1 MEPKYQEVNFD
12 EWKRKEHFSV
22 YRNQTK
28 CGFSLTVKLKITS
41 VVRYVKEYGYKFYPV
56 MIYLI
61 TKAVNRHPEF
71 RMALK
76 ENNLIIWDEVIP
88 AYTVLH
94 KENETFST
102 LFTTNIS
109 TFDSFIE
116 SYEKVAKKHE
126 DNFSFLPEM
135 PPANHFNISAIP
147 WIFFDSFNLNIAD
160 FTDYFTPSF
169 TIGKYQHERD
179 EIVLP
184 FATQVHHATCDGI
197 HVAKL
202 IETLQ
207 DLCNYAESEC
217 GFPKK

>member
-1 MEPKYQEVNFD
+1 MELKYKKVNID

-28 CGFSLTVKLKITS
+28 CGFSLTVKLKIAS
-41 VVRYVKEYGYKFYPV
+41 VVRFVKANEYKFYPV

-61 TKAVNRHPEF
+61 TKVVNRYQEF

-76 ENNLIIWDEVIP
+76 DDDLIIWDEVIP
-88 AYTVLH
+88 VYTVLH
-94 KENETFST
+94 KESETFSA
-102 LFTTNIS
+102 LFTTETS
-109 TFDSFIE
+109 TFDKFLA
-116 SYEKVAKKHE
+116 SYDEVVEKHRG
-126 DNFSFLPEM
+126 NFSFLPEK

-169 TIGKYQHERD
+169 TIGKYQQEGE

-184 FATQVHHATCDGI
+184 VAVQVHHATCDGI
-197 HVAKL
+197 HV
-202 IETLQ
+202 
-207 DLCNYAESEC
+207 
-217 GFPKK
+217 G